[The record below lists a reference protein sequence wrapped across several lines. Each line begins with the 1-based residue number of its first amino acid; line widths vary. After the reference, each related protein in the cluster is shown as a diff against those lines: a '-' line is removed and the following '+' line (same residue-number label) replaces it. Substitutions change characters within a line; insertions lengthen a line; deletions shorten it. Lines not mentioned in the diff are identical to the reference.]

1 MPPAKTHDLLDEA
14 WNHSLGLLTQEMMD
28 GAEDLSEILCSGFVN
43 FSYTLTVVM
52 ESARKILL
60 ITDSGTTDTTREA
73 LWYQQGAKSSYPAS
87 HFCNSFGI
95 KNLAKA
101 SVAPKLWNTAE
112 LILTRLLQHFKQY
125 CVSQYYTG
133 EWWLRKQVQ
142 ETRSLRVWS
151 GKRLHFGSFW
161 HYEQQLQSKKLCT

>member
-1 MPPAKTHDLLDEA
+1 
-14 WNHSLGLLTQEMMD
+14 MMD

-101 SVAPKLWNTAE
+101 SVAPKLGNTAE

-151 GKRLHFGSFW
+151 SKRLHFGSFW